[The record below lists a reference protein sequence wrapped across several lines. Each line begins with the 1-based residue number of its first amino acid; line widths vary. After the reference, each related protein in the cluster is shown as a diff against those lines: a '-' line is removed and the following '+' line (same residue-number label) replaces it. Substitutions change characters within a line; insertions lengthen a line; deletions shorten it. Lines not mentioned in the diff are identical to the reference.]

1 MIRLV
6 TEEMPTSA
14 TKMRALK
21 PSAGNNP
28 RFSRWA
34 PMRPAPPPLL
44 DRPGRPVADA
54 RDCLNDLGPRGVAL
68 DLGPEPADVDVYVA
82 AGQIVRA
89 RRDGLGDLGAR
100 EGLPRTPHEERQNLE
115 LRRRQVQRLPVA
127 AHRVAVRVELQRPEP
142 HHTVPVLAFLPP
154 EPAQDRLDPGQQL
167 LGVEGLGYVV
177 VGPELQPDHLV
188 HRLALGRQQ
197 DHGYV
202 ALLPHLLQD
211 LEAAHTR
218 QHYVK
223 HHEVQTLAAQDP
235 ER

>member
-21 PSAGNNP
+21 PSAGKNL
-28 RFSRWA
+28 RFSCLA
-34 PMRPAPPPLL
+34 PMSSPLL

-54 RDCLNDLGPRGVAL
+54 RDCLDDLRPRGVAL

-82 AGQIVRA
+82 AGQVVRA
-89 RRDGLGDLGAR
+89 RRDGLGDLGTR
-100 EGLPRTPHEERQNLE
+100 EGLPRTPHKERQDLE

-142 HHTVPVLAFLPP
+142 HHPVPALALLPP
-154 EPAQDRLDPGQQL
+154 EPTQDRLDPRQQL
-167 LGVEGLGYVV
+167 LGVERLGYVV
-177 VGPELQPDHLV
+177 VGPELEPDHLV

-202 ALLPHLLQD
+202 ALLAPLKGRKRKL
-211 LEAAHTR
+211 AYT
-218 QHYVK
+218 
-223 HHEVQTLAAQDP
+223 TLRFYTP
-235 ER
+235 ITYR